1 MSVVHIY
8 SVKNKEHVHIYK
20 RGMKL
25 IRQVF
30 VDDNNNDNHIDNPY
44 ICYIFVH
51 VFKIIIYIYCDYTH
65 NFDCAVLY

>member
-8 SVKNKEHVHIYK
+8 SVKNKEHVHIYM

-30 VDDNNNDNHIDNPY
+30 VDDNNNVNHNDNYVISLFM
-44 ICYIFVH
+44 C
-51 VFKIIIYIYCDYTH
+51 
-65 NFDCAVLY
+65 LQL